1 MGPNKK
7 GFWVLV
13 VIFGLLALLGI
24 VKAYLEGPKV
34 AEHDVSMGSTM
45 GQMMAKE
52 YQDKLTINS
61 LLAAPE
67 NPEQVAAMAK
77 LHTPTPI
84 IQMISDFSTASIYM
98 MLPVLMGGL
107 TTLLVLWMG
116 KEVK

>member
-24 VKAYLEGPKV
+24 GKAYLEGPNTAK
-34 AEHDVSMGSTM
+34 HDVSMGSTM

-52 YQDKLTINS
+52 YQNKLTIDS
-61 LLAAPE
+61 LLAQPE

-77 LHTPTPI
+77 LHTPAPLI
-84 IQMISDFSTASIYM
+84 KILSDLSTASIYM
-98 MLPVLMGGL
+98 MLPVLMGGVA
-107 TTLLVLWMG
+107 TLLVLWMG